1 LQIAKQTGVQKLFE
15 EGGVK
20 ALLKTLEQ
28 DLLLLRRQAAMEL
41 YNAGSAQGSQWGE
54 PMAAYLL
61 RAAKHISKCKACGQ
75 YGHWKNNAICPRRKP
90 KGGKGKSFTKDGG

>member
-1 LQIAKQTGVQKLFE
+1 MQAQLKEAGVM
-15 EGGVK
+15 
-20 ALLKTLEQ
+20 A
-28 DLLLLRRQAAMEL
+28 RQ
-41 YNAGSAQGSQWGE
+41 WRE

-61 RAAKHISKCKACGQ
+61 RAAKHISKRKACGQ